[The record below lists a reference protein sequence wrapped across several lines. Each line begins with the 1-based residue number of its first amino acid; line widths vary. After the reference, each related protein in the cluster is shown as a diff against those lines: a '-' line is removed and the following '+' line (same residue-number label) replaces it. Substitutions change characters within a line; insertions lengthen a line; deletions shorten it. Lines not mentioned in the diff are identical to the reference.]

1 MSKKRL
7 VDTESQVA
15 LGRRQWLSM
24 MGSMAAA
31 GSLGLAPGRAFAQTP
46 RRGGVLRIVA
56 PLQPTSMDPFAGR
69 HGNDHVYLF
78 PAFDSLIDV
87 DLDTLDAK
95 PGLAESWSFP
105 DPKTLVLNIRPG
117 VVFHDGT
124 PCDAE
129 AVRFN
134 LERAKSH
141 ERSNVKI
148 DMKSVESIA
157 VTGPSQVTLKL
168 VKPDSVILMT
178 LADRAG
184 MMSSPTAIKAAGN
197 DYGRAPV
204 GTGPWKLVSWKDNE
218 KLVYERHPQY
228 WAKDVALLDGLE
240 FSVISDVNTGLRTV
254 IAGQNDFVYSLAP
267 QQKPIIERSGLKMAQ
282 GSTLATWQIYLNYSK
297 PPFDNIK
304 VRQAMQYAVDRDEFS
319 RLTTAGIAE
328 PTIQTLPRGHWGY
341 DKTLEGTYRHDPKR
355 ARELLAEAGY
365 PNGLEVEIYGRN
377 DQRSVQQQEVLIEQY
392 RKSGIR
398 LKFIA
403 VQPTEVGAKF
413 MGEQL
418 GQALVS
424 VYTGRVDPSQMYTIL
439 FDKSSFVN
447 ASRIWGAPGLE
458 AAMEAA
464 RAVYDRDARRE
475 AVWKVQRIIHE
486 HALYVPLA
494 LQPELDAMSKRVQG
508 FKPNLLGK
516 PRFQG
521 VWLAAS

>member
-1 MSKKRL
+1 MSEKKM
-7 VDTESQVA
+7 VDAGSRVA
-15 LGRRQWLSM
+15 LGRRQWISM
-24 MGSMAAA
+24 VGGMAAA
-31 GSLGLAPGRAFAQTP
+31 GSLGLASGDVLAQAP

-56 PLQPTSMDPFAGR
+56 PLQPTSMDPYAGR

-87 DLDTLDAK
+87 DLDTLEPK
-95 PGLAESWSFP
+95 PGLAQSWSFP
-105 DPKTLVLNIRPG
+105 DSTTLVLNLRPG

-129 AVRFN
+129 AVRYN

-148 DMKSVESIA
+148 DMKSVDSIA

-168 VKPDSVILMT
+168 TKPDSVILMT

-197 DYGRAPV
+197 EYGRVAV
-204 GTGPWKLVSWKDNE
+204 GAGPWRLVSWKDNE

-240 FSVISDVNTGLRTV
+240 FSVIPEVNTGLRTV
-254 IAGQNDFVYSLAP
+254 VAGQNDFVYGLAP
-267 QQKPIIERSGLKMAQ
+267 QQKPIIERSGLQMVQ

-297 PPFDNIK
+297 PPFDNVK
-304 VRQAMQYAVDRDEFS
+304 VRQAMHYALDRDEFS
-319 RLTTAGIAE
+319 RLTTAGMAE
-328 PTIQTLPRGHWGY
+328 PTTQTLPRGHWGY
-341 DKTLEGTYRHDPKR
+341 DKTLEGTYKHDPKR

-365 PNGLEVEIYGRN
+365 PNGIDVEVIGRN
-377 DQRSVQQQEVLIEQY
+377 DQRSQQQAEVLIEQY

-398 LKFIA
+398 LKFMNVPA
-403 VQPTEVGAKF
+403 NELGAKF
-413 MGEQL
+413 MGERI
-418 GQALVS
+418 GNAAVS
-424 VYTGRVDPSQMYTIL
+424 VYTGRVDPSQLYSIM
-439 FDKSSFVN
+439 FDKSSFIN
-447 ASRIWGAPGLE
+447 ASRMEGAPGLE

-464 RAVYDRDARRE
+464 RAVYDKEARRQ
-475 AVWKVQRIIHE
+475 AVWKIQRIVHE

-494 LQPELDAMSKRVQG
+494 LQPELDAMSQRVKG

-516 PRFQG
+516 PRFHG